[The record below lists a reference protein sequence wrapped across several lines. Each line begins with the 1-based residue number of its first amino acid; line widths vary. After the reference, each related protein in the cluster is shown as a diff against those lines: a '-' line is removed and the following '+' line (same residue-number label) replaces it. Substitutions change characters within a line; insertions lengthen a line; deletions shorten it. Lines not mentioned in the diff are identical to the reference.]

1 MGLTLF
7 IRDWQHILKHKMA
20 TIAVGILLL
29 MPLVYA
35 GLFVAGYWDPYG
47 KLDQFPVAVVNLDH
61 GANMGD
67 TNIHIGNDMVTDLK
81 GNKNLDL
88 HFVSKDRAE
97 KGLKNGDY
105 FLIISIPTNFSE
117 KIATISD
124 EHPQKAKLEY
134 KINQGKNFVAGQIS
148 SQVAKEV
155 YDKVSTE
162 ITKSYTETT
171 FSNLKNMGNGFEQAS
186 NGAAKL
192 YEGTNKAKN
201 GASSLK
207 DGASQLAKG
216 ERQLSESTV
225 PLTKGVDKLSDSLS
239 TIKSGSDSLTTGL
252 GELNRASGQLDTGAS
267 LLVSGI
273 TNLKSASDTQGMLLT
288 ELEKTKQSL
297 TSKLDEYINKNTE
310 AKDDES
316 IQAIQSEIQIMTGL
330 INKMETIQ
338 TLQSNGITKVK
349 VGQEGLAERLH
360 SFDQHL
366 NSAYL
371 GSQKLTAGLDKFSS
385 GFDKWNEGFHT
396 FSNGVISATNG
407 SEKILDGTSSLV
419 SGMQD
424 LTNGSDELSDKLSD
438 AANKSS
444 NIHSNENL
452 FSMFSRPVDLQE
464 TVLNKVENYGTS
476 MVPYFL
482 TLGLFVGGLIASNVI
497 PFERETKIPGVT
509 GWQHFVNKFCLYASF
524 AFIQTIIVDLI
535 ILFGF
540 DVHVYSIPKF
550 LILSLL
556 AALTYVTFILML
568 VSIFGGIG
576 KLGAIILLVIQLV
589 TCGGTFP
596 IELATPF
603 IQAIN
608 KFLPMTYAVNS
619 FRSVISTKDWHVYWN
634 GIGILFSFTIIFA
647 IIACFLVVKANQKEK
662 LVTSAV

>member
-7 IRDWQHILKHKMA
+7 IKDWQHILKHKMA

-47 KLDQFPVAVVNLDH
+47 KLDQFPVAVVNLDQ
-61 GANMGD
+61 GANMSH

-97 KGLKNGDY
+97 KGLKKGDY
-105 FLIISIPTNFSE
+105 FLIISIPKNFSE
-117 KIATISD
+117 NIATISD

-148 SQVAKEV
+148 SQVAKEI

-162 ITKSYTETT
+162 ITKSYTETI
-171 FSNLKNMGNGFEQAS
+171 FSNLKDMGNGFEQAS
-186 NGAAKL
+186 NGATKIH
-192 YEGTNKAKN
+192 EGTSKAKN
-201 GASSLK
+201 GASNLK
-207 DGASQLAKG
+207 DGASQLARG
-216 ERQLSESTV
+216 EKQLSDSTV
-225 PLTKGVDKLSDSLS
+225 PLTEGVDKLSDSLS

-252 GELNRASGQLDTGAS
+252 GELNNAGGQLETGATS
-267 LLVSGI
+267 LVSGV
-273 TNLKSASDTQGMLLT
+273 TQLKSASDTQGLLIT

-297 TSKLDEYINKNTE
+297 TTKLDEYINKNSE
-310 AKDDES
+310 AKDDET
-316 IQAIQSEIQIMTGL
+316 IKAIQSEIQIITGL
-330 INKMETIQ
+330 LNKMQTIQ
-338 TLQSNGITKVK
+338 TLQSNGITKVRS
-349 VGQEGLAERLH
+349 GQEDLAKGLH

-371 GSQKLTAGLDKFSS
+371 GSQKLTAGLTKFSS
-385 GFDKWNEGFHT
+385 GMTKWNEGFHT
-396 FSNGVISATNG
+396 FSSGVISATNG
-407 SEKILDGTSSLV
+407 SEKILDGTSALV

-424 LTNGSDELSDKLSD
+424 LTNGTGELSDKLND

-444 NIHSNENL
+444 NIHSDANL

-464 TVLNKVENYGTS
+464 TVINEVENYGTS

-482 TLGLFVGGLIASNVI
+482 TLGLFVGGLIASNVV
-497 PFERETKIPGVT
+497 PFERESKIPGVS

-524 AFIQTIIVDLI
+524 AFIQTIIVDI
-535 ILFGF
+535 VILFGF

-568 VSIFGGIG
+568 VSIFGGVG
-576 KLGAIILLVIQLV
+576 KLGAIILLVTQLV

-596 IELATPF
+596 IELASQF

-619 FRSVISTKDWHVYWN
+619 FRSVISTREWNVYWN
-634 GIGILFSFTIIFA
+634 GIGILFSFTFVFA
-647 IIACFLVVKANQKEK
+647 LIACLLVVKANQKEK
-662 LVTSAV
+662 LVTSAG